1 LTSGQTTAAFITPAP
16 LTAAV
21 TAPNKVYDG
30 DTTASPTLVITAGL
44 VGTEQ
49 VSATGTASFNAKNVV
64 TANVV
69 SVGSVTLS
77 DGANGGLASNY
88 SLTSGQTTTAFITPA
103 PLTITDIAASS
114 AVSGNDK
121 PGVAVLTGRIGADK
135 VTATVVVD
143 NPAYSAPGFLK
154 AGDYKQAVH
163 SLSGEDASN
172 YAVTSFTTTLAN
184 YTVMPLPVKSAA
196 DKPAVAVA
204 VLSSLPTKGVATDR
218 PTETTNNRAAVKTQD
233 TTKTLPTSSAQQDA
247 KATSNTA
254 QAAPVN
260 AAKSEVAAAPPKL
273 GTDKQV
279 VPPSQP
285 ALLQT
290 AMKQVPLP
298 KPNPT
303 QANLM
308 TTVAPALVMGFAEQG
323 MDVDIPL
330 PPMQAGSDML
340 AISPTTLEPVN
351 NATDNAAVEWED
363 RFYATARE
371 VMESPVTYQVLTGAS
386 SVAILVKALAPS
398 LLPTFSLGGGLPLP
412 TPTPTPAPAP
422 MPTQPGSMGSGRTL
436 LGRFF
441 GGA

>member
-1 LTSGQTTAAFITPAP
+1 
-16 LTAAV
+16 
-21 TAPNKVYDG
+21 
-30 DTTASPTLVITAGL
+30 
-44 VGTEQ
+44 
-49 VSATGTASFNAKNVV
+49 
-64 TANVV
+64 
-69 SVGSVTLS
+69 
-77 DGANGGLASNY
+77 
-88 SLTSGQTTTAFITPA
+88 
-103 PLTITDIAASS
+103 
-114 AVSGNDK
+114 
-121 PGVAVLTGRIGADK
+121 
-135 VTATVVVD
+135 
-143 NPAYSAPGFLK
+143 
-154 AGDYKQAVH
+154 
-163 SLSGEDASN
+163 
-172 YAVTSFTTTLAN
+172 
-184 YTVMPLPVKSAA
+184 
-196 DKPAVAVA
+196 
-204 VLSSLPTKGVATDR
+204 
-218 PTETTNNRAAVKTQD
+218 
-233 TTKTLPTSSAQQDA
+233 
-247 KATSNTA
+247 
-254 QAAPVN
+254 
-260 AAKSEVAAAPPKL
+260 
-273 GTDKQV
+273 
-279 VPPSQP
+279 
-285 ALLQT
+285 
-290 AMKQVPLP
+290 MKQVPLP